1 MEDAL
6 RACHVKKRKGGV
18 YFGIVRI
25 YLPVSVG
32 LGLGI
37 GLLASLPLAH
47 GDAKDPWIAPGEIKE
62 GMKGY
67 GLTVFKGTEP
77 EKFDIEVVGVLHNF
91 RPAQDLILVK
101 TPHPRLNITKNVKG
115 MSGSPIYIEGRLAGA
130 YAYSLSSFQT
140 EPVAGVT
147 PIGLMMKELERPI
160 PPGFWPL
167 EGGAPL
173 PAGKTKLPAA
183 DTRTEI
189 PGQRFQGAVDSW
201 SLDDHR
207 TQIAARVGQDDGKG
221 IQAVDTPLLVG
232 GVSKGTMSFVKKMF
246 EPLGMDPLQAGGGGG
261 TTAAI
266 TADMKIPEHFVDGG
280 TLGMQ
285 FARGDVSFFGL
296 GTVTH
301 VQGKK
306 LVGFGHPA
314 MSAGDAAFPTAIA
327 RVLWI
332 YASEQHSFKVGE
344 AVRPLGAMTGD
355 RQSCVV
361 VDETKQAPMF
371 PVTIDIKGVPQAP
384 KTHWAME
391 VMEERFMSAGLV
403 AAMFGSAVEAT
414 VAESRDATW
423 FLHSKVK
430 FAGYG
435 AVELDDYG
443 IAVGGMPEAG
453 DFASSHVVRAVGE
466 MLNNPWNH
474 VKVEGIESTLSVQF
488 TRDVYRLRGVD
499 VLDPIVDAGQK
510 ARVVVHLV
518 PFSGPEISRTVEILV
533 PLELAGKDVEIEI
546 VPGFEVPLDSAAP
559 ENTAQLFAN
568 LARSTATPKSVV
580 VQLRTSQVGV
590 AFKGHVAERLP
601 DFAFDAFRPMT
612 TDVAPEALASFVRTV
627 TQVDKYVQGRDKV
640 KVKVR
645 PVVR

>member
-1 MEDAL
+1 
-6 RACHVKKRKGGV
+6 
-18 YFGIVRI
+18 VRT
-25 YLPVSVG
+25 YLPVSA
-32 LGLGI
+32 LGI
-37 GLLASLPLAH
+37 GLAVGLMASVPLAH
-47 GDAKDPWIAPGEIKE
+47 GDAKGPFIAPSEVKE

-130 YAYSLSSFQT
+130 YAYSLSSFQA

-147 PIGLMMKELERPI
+147 PIGLMMKELERAI

-173 PAGKTKLPAA
+173 PGKAKTLPA

-189 PGQRFQGAVDSW
+189 PGARWQGAMGSW
-201 SLDDHR
+201 SLEDHR
-207 TQIAARVGQDDGKG
+207 AQIASRIGHDDGKG

-232 GVSKGTMSFVKKMF
+232 GATKGTMAFVKKMF
-246 EPLGMDPLQAGGGGG
+246 EPLGMDPLQAGGGA
-261 TTAAI
+261 TAAI

-301 VQGKK
+301 VEGKR

-361 VDETKQAPMF
+361 VDETKVAPMF

-391 VMEERFMSAGLV
+391 VLEERFMSAGLV
-403 AAMFGSAVEAT
+403 ASMLGSAVEAT

-466 MLNNPWNH
+466 MLNNPWNN
-474 VKVEGIESTLSVQF
+474 VKVEGVESTLSVQF

-499 VLDPIVDAGQK
+499 VLDPVVDAGQK
-510 ARVVVHLV
+510 ARIVVHLV
-518 PFSGPEISRTVEILV
+518 PFTGPEISRTVELLI
-533 PLELAGKDVEIEI
+533 PAELAGKDVEIEI
-546 VPGFEVPLDSAAP
+546 LPGYEVPIDTAAP

-568 LARSTATPKSVV
+568 LSRSSATPKSVV
-580 VQLRTSQVGV
+580 VQLRATQLGV

-601 DFAFDAFRPMT
+601 DFAFDALRPVT
-612 TDVAPEALASFVRTV
+612 TDVAPEALPSFVRAT
-627 TQVDKYVQGRDKV
+627 TAIDKYMQGRDKV
-640 KVKVR
+640 KIKVR
-645 PVVR
+645 SVVR